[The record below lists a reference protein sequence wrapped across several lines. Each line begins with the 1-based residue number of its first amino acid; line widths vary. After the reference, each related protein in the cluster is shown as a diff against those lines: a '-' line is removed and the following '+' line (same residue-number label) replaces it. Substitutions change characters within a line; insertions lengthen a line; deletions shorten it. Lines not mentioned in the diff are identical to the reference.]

1 MPQSSRKS
9 QKLWLAG
16 WLLHAVGT
24 WMHHLPTLLQPCP
37 HRQLAAALRK
47 EAGEHL
53 ISRPK
58 KTNDNYWRLEEM
70 LVVSAD

>member
-24 WMHHLPTLLQPCP
+24 WMHHLPALLQPCP
-37 HRQLAAALRK
+37 HRQLA
-47 EAGEHL
+47 GVVGV
-53 ISRPK
+53 ITSPQQ
-58 KTNDNYWRLEEM
+58 LEW
-70 LVVSAD
+70 SGC